1 MSMGDGRNEKEGE
14 NRHHESLS
22 FHVQNGSRSCVL
34 RIRQRTHVK
43 TKRPG
48 KSWPVTSPRATRHA
62 GEQWICKLKHGS
74 LSKGLNRRIVC
85 GSSIGHKLDDE
96 YESLHWIGTN
106 RFCDTWFR
114 L

>member
-48 KSWPVTSPRATRHA
+48 KSWPVSSPRATR
-62 GEQWICKLKHGS
+62 QNGS
-74 LSKGLNRRIVC
+74 VAPAEARVRTVDLQAQEWFFKQ
-85 GSSIGHKLDDE
+85 GS
-96 YESLHWIGTN
+96 ESAHCV
-106 RFCDTWFR
+106 RKFDR
-114 L
+114 P